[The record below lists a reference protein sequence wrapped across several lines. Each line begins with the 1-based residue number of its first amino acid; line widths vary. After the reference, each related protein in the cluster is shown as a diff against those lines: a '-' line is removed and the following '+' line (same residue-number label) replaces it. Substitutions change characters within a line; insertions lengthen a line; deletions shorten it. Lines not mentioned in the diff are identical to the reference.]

1 MDVLRKEFIE
11 FLPTV
16 LPLSS
21 STPIISLS
29 SSSVKEESLTHQRP
43 TPASLWPSLPS
54 SMVILLN
61 WLPFLSP
68 ESSTSLSPFLLSL
81 TLNKQTSL
89 EFTSPFH
96 LWSCLSSSSH
106 EIYWKSILY
115 TWPPVSLLLFLSSC
129 SIVRALTSL
138 RVAKVRGFRSLS
150 CHLSTIWLCKFV
162 APWASKT
169 LNSLGFAPFSLVT
182 FLQCLY
188 PTPKGCCPQL
198 SNTPPVLSS
207 TSIPLITTLRGVTH
221 RSTVDLQE
229 KTQTSLLNSRL
240 KFAFT

>member
-1 MDVLRKEFIE
+1 MFPIENHQHICRTVSARGCQWAAPAASVWPGISPCYPSHLQIPPYNHSKVPYHFKPLQLILPPNSQRNMDVLRKEFIE

-81 TLNKQTSL
+81 TLNKPPSL

-96 LWSCLSSSSH
+96 IWSCLSSSSH

-150 CHLSTIWLCKFV
+150 LLPSQHHL
-162 APWASKT
+162 T
-169 LNSLGFAPFSLVT
+169 LQISCSLGF
-182 FLQCLY
+182 
-188 PTPKGCCPQL
+188 
-198 SNTPPVLSS
+198 
-207 TSIPLITTLRGVTH
+207 
-221 RSTVDLQE
+221 
-229 KTQTSLLNSRL
+229 
-240 KFAFT
+240 

>member
-1 MDVLRKEFIE
+1 MFPIENHQHICRTVSARGCQWAAPAASVWPGISPCYPSHLQIPPYNHSKVPYHFKPLQLILPPNSQRNMDVLRKEFIE

-96 LWSCLSSSSH
+96 IWSCLSSSSMRFT
-106 EIYWKSILY
+106 EKASYIPGLQS
-115 TWPPVSLLLFLSSC
+115 LSSC
-129 SIVRALTSL
+129 S
-138 RVAKVRGFRSLS
+138 
-150 CHLSTIWLCKFV
+150 
-162 APWASKT
+162 
-169 LNSLGFAPFSLVT
+169 
-182 FLQCLY
+182 FL
-188 PTPKGCCPQL
+188 
-198 SNTPPVLSS
+198 PV
-207 TSIPLITTLRGVTH
+207 P
-221 RSTVDLQE
+221 
-229 KTQTSLLNSRL
+229 
-240 KFAFT
+240 

>member
-1 MDVLRKEFIE
+1 MFPIENHQHVCRTVSARACQWAAPAASVWPGISPCFPSHLQIPPYNHSKVPYHFKPLQLILPPNSQRNMDVLRKEFIK

-21 STPIISLS
+21 STAIISLS

-68 ESSTSLSPFLLSL
+68 ESSTSLS
-81 TLNKQTSL
+81 TLPPLFNLKQTNL
-89 EFTSPFH
+89 PRIHFPIPPMV
-96 LWSCLSSSSH
+96 SSSSH

-129 SIVRALTSL
+129 SIVRALARVTNSL
-138 RVAKVRGFRSLS
+138 PVAKVRGFRSLS
-150 CHLSTIWLCKFV
+150 PLPSQHHL
-162 APWASKT
+162 T
-169 LNSLGFAPFSLVT
+169 LQISCSLGL
-182 FLQCLY
+182 
-188 PTPKGCCPQL
+188 
-198 SNTPPVLSS
+198 
-207 TSIPLITTLRGVTH
+207 
-221 RSTVDLQE
+221 
-229 KTQTSLLNSRL
+229 
-240 KFAFT
+240 